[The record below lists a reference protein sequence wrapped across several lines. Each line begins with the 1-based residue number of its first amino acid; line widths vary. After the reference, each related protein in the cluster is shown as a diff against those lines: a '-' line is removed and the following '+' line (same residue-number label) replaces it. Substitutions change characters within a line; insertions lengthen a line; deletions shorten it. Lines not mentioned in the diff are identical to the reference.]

1 MAQPRRSSLAGR
13 NATTSPVV
21 QPERTPQEAPE
32 VSQESEQAPVA
43 APAPTEASKASQ
55 GRTVAPK
62 SKKKKVSFYQH
73 PEEEERARKAWMHT
87 MGHTGHTT
95 ITSFMEAAV
104 ANYTRQL
111 EAEHNDAKPFS

>member
-21 QPERTPQEAPE
+21 QPESTAQEAPE
-32 VSQESEQAPVA
+32 VPQEAEQPPATA
-43 APAPTEASKASQ
+43 SAPAEAPKAAQ
-55 GRTVAPK
+55 GRTATPK

>member
-21 QPERTPQEAPE
+21 QPESTAQEAAEVPQEA
-32 VSQESEQAPVA
+32 EQPPATA
-43 APAPTEASKASQ
+43 SAPAEAPKAAQ
-55 GRTVAPK
+55 GRTATPK